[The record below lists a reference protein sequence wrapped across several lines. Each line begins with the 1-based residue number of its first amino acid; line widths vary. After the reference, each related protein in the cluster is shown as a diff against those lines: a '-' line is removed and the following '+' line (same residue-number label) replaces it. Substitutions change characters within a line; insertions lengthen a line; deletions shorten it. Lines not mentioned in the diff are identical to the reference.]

1 MLGAGAFVVEVEEG
15 VGAMLGAGAFVV
27 GMEEGDAGVIEVA
40 AGGPSR
46 GGESSPISSSRRSKA
61 WS

>member
-1 MLGAGAFVVEVEEG
+1 MLGAGAFVVEVEEE
-15 VGAMLGAGAFVV
+15 VVGAGAFVV